1 MPLIATIAICPSR
14 ATAGAAAA
22 QAGRAVQPSAAA
34 RPNCQL
40 QEQVLGYLPTRQMA
54 GPIASGTRGAV
65 AGTSLSG
72 FTGRSGE
79 VHKIRRKQEV
89 HQMYER
95 TPHLPIFV
103 QPAGSRAVAQVK
115 DVAAQFLSVANGCPT
130 GRLAGSGSE
139 VAA

>member
-1 MPLIATIAICPSR
+1 MPLIATIATRTSR
-14 ATAGAAAA
+14 AAAGVAAA
-22 QAGRAVQPSAAA
+22 QAGRALQPSTAV

-40 QEQVLGYLPTRQMA
+40 PEQVLAYLPTRQMA

-72 FTGRSGE
+72 FIGRSGE

-103 QPAGSRAVAQVK
+103 QPTRSRTDVRMK
-115 DVAAQFLSVANGCPT
+115 DVAAQLISVANGCPT
-130 GRLAGSGSE
+130 GRLAGLGSG